1 MNISIELDAADLRI
15 LDVLQRDA
23 SLSNQDLAAA
33 VHTSAATCLRRVK
46 RRVDAGVIARRVA
59 LLSPQAIGAALTAF
73 AEVSLDAQG
82 AEHLQ
87 AFEARAIAEAAV
99 QQCYRVAPGPDLIL
113 VLQLPDMAAYHAL
126 VQRLFTQDAN
136 VRNVK
141 TFFSVHRAK
150 YETRVP
156 LPEARA

>member
-46 RRVDAGVIARRVA
+46 RLTDAGVIERRVA
-59 LLSPQAIGAALTAF
+59 ILSPQAIGAALTAF

-87 AFEARAIAEAAV
+87 AFEARAVAESAV